1 MRRARYAASLVGFLK
16 NGGRG
21 QDEVGRE
28 EAEVLV
34 VVGRGGAQLSDNI
47 VAARLQ

>member
-1 MRRARYAASLVGFLK
+1 MGFLK

-34 VVGRGGAQLSDNI
+34 VVGRGGRFLKNGQAI
-47 VAARLQ
+47 AVVVVGRGRTR